1 MNVNAICFRAQR
13 MRAETLLAATI
24 LVVILAS
31 PGCTPGNS
39 ARGVV
44 DRFITAHYVAIDLK
58 AAEPLCPGLSLAK
71 IRQEMQLTEG
81 QKIDETTRKPVVHYK
96 LKAQRE
102 AADHVEYLF
111 RATIDVPD
119 GGTFEKNWMLT
130 ARREGTVWKV
140 SNFNEYD

>member
-1 MNVNAICFRAQR
+1 MKAHAIDFPARR
-13 MRAETLLAATI
+13 MLAAAI
-24 LVVILAS
+24 LVAMIAG
-31 PGCTPGNS
+31 PGCTPENS

-58 AAEPLCPGLSLAK
+58 AAEPLCTGLALDK
-71 IRQEMQLTEG
+71 IRQEVQLTEG
-81 QKIDETTRKPVVHYK
+81 QQIDDTTRKPVVHYK
-96 LKAQRE
+96 LKAQRD

-119 GGTFEKNWMLT
+119 GGTFEKNWMVT
-130 ARREGTVWKV
+130 ARREGGVWKV